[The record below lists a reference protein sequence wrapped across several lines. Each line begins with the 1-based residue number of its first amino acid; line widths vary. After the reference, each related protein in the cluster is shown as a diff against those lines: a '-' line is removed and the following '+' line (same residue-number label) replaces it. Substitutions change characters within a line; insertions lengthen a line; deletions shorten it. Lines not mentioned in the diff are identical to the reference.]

1 MHRQGIRVAQPQKVY
16 QLGASQDTIE
26 GITIA
31 AQIQGIPLG
40 QECGQGLI
48 TNNNGGM
55 ME

>member
-16 QLGASQDTIE
+16 QLGANQDTIG
-26 GITIA
+26 GITFA
-31 AQIQGIPLG
+31 AQIQGISFG

-48 TNNNGGM
+48 TNNNGGT